1 MSTNIFLVIS
11 YDIVDD
17 KRRLK
22 AARVLLDYGA
32 RRVQRSVFEGY
43 ITPRNLTALR
53 QRLLRVIDAAQDSV
67 RMYRLCG
74 GCQTTVERFGVAEPI
89 DEPGLLII

>member
-1 MSTNIFLVIS
+1 MRPSLNIVSDQLIGQ
-11 YDIVDD
+11 I
-17 KRRLK
+17 
-22 AARVLLDYGA
+22 LDEA
-32 RRVQRSVFEGY
+32 RRILSEIGIEVRGA
-43 ITPRNLTALR
+43 ALR